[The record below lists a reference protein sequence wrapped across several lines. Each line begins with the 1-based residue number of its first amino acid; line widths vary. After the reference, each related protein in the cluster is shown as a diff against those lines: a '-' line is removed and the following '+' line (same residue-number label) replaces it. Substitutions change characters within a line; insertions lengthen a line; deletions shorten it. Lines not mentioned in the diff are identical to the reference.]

1 MSTEAINE
9 ATMRELIE
17 SGAVRAITVVGQGE
31 GWAVEIEVGTRR
43 RVLRSAR
50 EPVRLWKSLDRLAR
64 WLREDL
70 GVAEWAV
77 DARQYTPAQR
87 SVA

>member
-1 MSTEAINE
+1 MSDAITEA
-9 ATMRELIE
+9 TLRELLD

-50 EPVRLWKSLDRLAR
+50 DPVRIWKSLDRLAG
-64 WLREDL
+64 WLRGM
-70 GVAEWAV
+70 GVAEWSV
-77 DARQYTPAQR
+77 DAKQYTPQQR
-87 SVA
+87 SAA

>member
-1 MSTEAINE
+1 MSDAITEA
-9 ATMRELIE
+9 TLRELLD

-50 EPVRLWKSLDRLAR
+50 DPVRIWKSLDRLAG
-64 WLREDL
+64 WLRGM
-70 GVAEWAV
+70 GVAEWSV
-77 DARQYTPAQR
+77 DAKQYTPQQR